1 MVDAVT
7 PLTMVSLR
15 LILKASSA
23 SDVLLVGASTMPSV
37 ALVDV
42 SGFRS
47 GLPPLIVVNC
57 VEQSVRLP
65 VTGQRIGTLVPAGV
79 TSLVTGR
86 YGSCRLG
93 ARTPLPTAP
102 RSSTSDNGCQRTL
115 TFGVVE
121 FPTFW

>member
-42 SGFRS
+42 SGLRS
-47 GLPPLIVVNC
+47 GLPPLMVVNC

-65 VTGQRIGTLVPAGV
+65 VTGQRIGSLVPAGV
-79 TSLVTGR
+79 TLLVSGR
-86 YGSCRLG
+86 YRSCRLG
-93 ARTPLPTAP
+93 ARKPLPTAP
-102 RSSTSDNGCQRTL
+102 RNSNDGI
-115 TFGVVE
+115 
-121 FPTFW
+121 